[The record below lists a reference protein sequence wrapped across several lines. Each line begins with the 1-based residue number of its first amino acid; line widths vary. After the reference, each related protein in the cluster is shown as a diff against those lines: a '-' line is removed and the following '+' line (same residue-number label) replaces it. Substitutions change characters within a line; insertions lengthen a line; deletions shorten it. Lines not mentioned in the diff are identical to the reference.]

1 MKTWRFIKREVLFA
15 EELTDRE
22 LLILAL
28 KYTVAAPFLIIL
40 TWMMFGAGYALQ
52 GILPW

>member
-1 MKTWRFIKREVLFA
+1 MSTWRWIKREVLFA
-15 EELTDRE
+15 EELTDKE
-22 LLILAL
+22 LMILAL

-40 TWMMFGAGYALQ
+40 TWMMFGAGYVLQ